1 MRDRPIP
8 HPNAAEFR
16 VVALARGRGRPS
28 YVSEVD
34 TLPACEALKLRE
46 EAKGVTG
53 LRIDHVG
60 PRDRRRKR
68 GTPPLVELAT
78 VKVGGTDAA
87 RLIDVLV
94 RGEVARRQEVAA
106 MRAELRVEASVIR
119 RALKSVEPGAKVAA
133 LERCDFLR
141 AALAERLR
149 AVESAIDST
158 LTLAVMAKQA
168 AQGRRQRPASARAA
182 HETTHPGSASRV
194 HARR

>member
-1 MRDRPIP
+1 MRDRPLP

-16 VVALARGRGRPS
+16 VVARTQGRGRSS

-34 TLPACEALKLRE
+34 TLAACEAVKLGE
-46 EAKGVTG
+46 EAKGATG

-60 PRDRRRKR
+60 PRAKRRKR
-68 GTPPLVELAT
+68 GAPPLVELAP
-78 VKVGGTDAA
+78 VRVGGSDAA

-94 RGEVARRQEVAA
+94 RAELARRHEVAA
-106 MRAELRVEASVIR
+106 MREELRVEASVIR
-119 RALKSVEPGAKVAA
+119 RALGSREPGAKVAA

-141 AALAERLR
+141 AALMERLR

-158 LTLAVMAKQA
+158 LTLAVMARQA
-168 AQGRRQRPASARAA
+168 AEGRLARGTREGDGDAVSA
-182 HETTHPGSASRV
+182 TRV